1 MRSSLFSILLL
12 FIFSCDSGSFDKDK
26 RQIMAKDVLRAGLP
40 PRAKN
45 FDVLSFKED
54 TLSAWK
60 DSAFR
65 HPIRYTITY
74 RYTDAAGAVQEK
86 KGKDKKLWLRNRDGN
101 SKRTSRYPFLTVIL
115 LFIFVSFPFARHMKS
130 FSHHTTYHLP
140 SLSFA

>member
-1 MRSSLFSILLL
+1 MRSSLFSFLFL

-65 HPIRYTITY
+65 HPIRYTIAY
-74 RYTDAAGAVQEK
+74 RYTDSAGAVQEK
-86 KGKDKKLWLRNRDGN
+86 KGAVVFAPDGHSIISTRDE
-101 SKRTSRYPFLTVIL
+101 
-115 LFIFVSFPFARHMKS
+115 
-130 FSHHTTYHLP
+130 
-140 SLSFA
+140 